1 MSKTGCIISHEGIEY
16 LCGLIRDLSNVS
28 EGIDDLN
35 IRSDGTFSSLKLNT
49 LLRTLKEDCNEYSEN
64 LCSNLSRLE
73 LKLVTNENNIT
84 QSNILYLFKPDGQE
98 SYNQY
103 VVIDG
108 NKVLLGTCDVSMT
121 DYYTITQ
128 ADNRFALQTSLDTTN
143 TEVTNIKTNI
153 GVLNDLPTT
162 DKTSIV
168 NAIKEVFQSVSN
180 GKSLIASAITDKGVD
195 TSNTDT
201 FTTMAENILNIVG
214 GSGDLTDIY
223 NALQYHNLIVNG
235 RETSELIGNYIKAL
249 LIPRTLTEETTNV
262 TLFTDLI
269 DDTIHDIEIEENAN
283 GTVLVCDNNLNGTVS
298 DGYKEFESI
307 NKSDFVTNISFV

>member
-1 MSKTGCIISHEGIEY
+1 MSITKNDNAVVMNRDSLQYLANCIRLVHSLPE
-16 LCGLIRDLSNVS
+16 L
-28 EGIDDLN
+28 LN
-35 IRSDGTFSSLKLNT
+35 DVLPSQTTTYSSYKVTELLNT
-49 LLRTLKEDCNEYSEN
+49 LNKDLQDYVNSALGNLSHLKKEIASTVPTSDVAEENTIYLVENSTTGGFDQYLLINGNIEN
-64 LCSNLSRLE
+64 LGNTASIGNTYTKTESDSKYASLSTLNS
-73 LKLVTNENNIT
+73 LINSV
-84 QSNILYLFKPDGQE
+84 
-98 SYNQY
+98 
-103 VVIDG
+103 
-108 NKVLLGTCDVSMT
+108 GT
-121 DYYTITQ
+121 
-128 ADNRFALQTSLDTTN
+128 
-143 TEVTNIKTNI
+143 
-153 GVLNDLPTT
+153 LNDLPTT

-223 NALQYHNLIVNG
+223 NALQYHNLLVNG
-235 RETSELIGNYIKAL
+235 KETSELIGNYIKAL

-269 DDTIHDIEIEENAN
+269 DDTIHDIEINENAN

-307 NKSDFVTNISFV
+307 NKSDFVTNISFA